1 MFIGVDVTKSI
12 SFIWLTFLTHA
23 NNKNRRSF
31 EYVFMYV
38 HPTEKSIQSSFQ
50 PAPSLLALD
59 KKVIANIFLLN
70 RVYANRLAATYF
82 SRTIYSSN
90 WSQLEITL
98 QSQFEKILNE
108 AFVSHYLQLIT
119 NPSLQSCKRF
129 HVSMLNYLM

>member
-1 MFIGVDVTKSI
+1 MQITKIVIHSNMY
-12 SFIWLTFLTHA
+12 L
-23 NNKNRRSF
+23 
-31 EYVFMYV
+31 FMYIQRK
-38 HPTEKSIQSSFQ
+38 KSIQSSFQ

-129 HVSMLNYLM
+129 HVSMLIYLMLTFYAHIYHLLCLNGHFSTS